1 MKTRHMVILIV
12 FQAIVISLILIWIVP
27 NKQRSWPYPELL
39 REESPDGS
47 FVLIVKETENSHD
60 HSCRDIRVT
69 LCENVSGASGYIA
82 TMDVSVHVGNNS
94 IKLEPKWSQEDV
106 QIDIIGV
113 RLFRCI
119 LPLKRTAYN

>member
-47 FVLIVKETENSHD
+47 FVLIVKETESSHD
-60 HSCRDIRVT
+60 HSYRDIRVT
-69 LCENVSGASGYIA
+69 LCENVSGATGYSA